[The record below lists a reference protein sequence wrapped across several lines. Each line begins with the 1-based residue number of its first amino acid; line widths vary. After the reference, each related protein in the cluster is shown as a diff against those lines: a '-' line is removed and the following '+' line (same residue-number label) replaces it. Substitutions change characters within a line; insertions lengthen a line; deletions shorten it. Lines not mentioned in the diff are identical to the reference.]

1 MLSYNLEKSLSLLLV
16 ETIRNFHHALLVLF
30 PREMV
35 FDNLGI
41 TYVVTNLW
49 SDPRQLIF

>member
-35 FDNLGI
+35 FDIPWNHICGDKPL
-41 TYVVTNLW
+41 V
-49 SDPRQLIF
+49 